1 MEDQTVK
8 NSDKGGVQS
17 VARIFELI
25 EVLAAHPAGASL
37 QRLAE
42 DAHLA
47 KSTTHRLLGSLVS
60 LGYAAQDGETGKYR
74 LTLKMF
80 EISSGIVNS
89 MDVMSV
95 AKVHLERLAQR
106 TGEAVHLVIRDAQDI
121 VYIYKT
127 ESGPMR
133 MSSRVGL
140 RSPLYCTGVG
150 KAILATLTE
159 EEVEDVWRHSNPQ
172 KLTGRTV
179 TDLPALCAQL
189 NEVRA
194 CGYAIDDEEN
204 ELGIRCVALAI
215 PGPGGKADSAFS
227 ISGLAPYMT
236 PERIRRIAALA
247 LETRADI
254 LRDLGVQGVLRN
266 MKIKEYT
273 EFKKDEIW
281 QLYTQVGWTAYTENM
296 TALERGYKNSLLVL
310 AAYENEELLGIVR
323 VVGDGAT
330 IILVQDIL
338 VYPQKQRQGIG
349 TSLLKAVLE
358 RYADVRQIQLVT
370 DNTPKTV
377 AFYQSLGFVEL
388 EKLGCCGFMR
398 AR

>member
-8 NSDKGGVQS
+8 NPDKGGVQS

-95 AKVHLERLAQR
+95 AK
-106 TGEAVHLVIRDAQDI
+106 VHLVIRDAQDI

-254 LRDLGVQGVLRN
+254 LRDLGVQGV
-266 MKIKEYT
+266 
-273 EFKKDEIW
+273 
-281 QLYTQVGWTAYTENM
+281 
-296 TALERGYKNSLLVL
+296 
-310 AAYENEELLGIVR
+310 
-323 VVGDGAT
+323 
-330 IILVQDIL
+330 
-338 VYPQKQRQGIG
+338 
-349 TSLLKAVLE
+349 
-358 RYADVRQIQLVT
+358 
-370 DNTPKTV
+370 
-377 AFYQSLGFVEL
+377 
-388 EKLGCCGFMR
+388 
-398 AR
+398 

>member
-8 NSDKGGVQS
+8 NPDKGGVQS

-254 LRDLGVQGVLRN
+254 LRDLGVQGVSRN

>member
-121 VYIYKT
+121 VCTYIKRKAAPC
-127 ESGPMR
+127 GCPAGWGCAAR
-133 MSSRVGL
+133 
-140 RSPLYCTGVG
+140 CTVP
-150 KAILATLTE
+150 
-159 EEVEDVWRHSNPQ
+159 VWAKPSW
-172 KLTGRTV
+172 
-179 TDLPALCAQL
+179 LP
-189 NEVRA
+189 
-194 CGYAIDDEEN
+194 
-204 ELGIRCVALAI
+204 
-215 PGPGGKADSAFS
+215 
-227 ISGLAPYMT
+227 
-236 PERIRRIAALA
+236 
-247 LETRADI
+247 
-254 LRDLGVQGVLRN
+254 
-266 MKIKEYT
+266 
-273 EFKKDEIW
+273 
-281 QLYTQVGWTAYTENM
+281 
-296 TALERGYKNSLLVL
+296 
-310 AAYENEELLGIVR
+310 
-323 VVGDGAT
+323 
-330 IILVQDIL
+330 
-338 VYPQKQRQGIG
+338 
-349 TSLLKAVLE
+349 
-358 RYADVRQIQLVT
+358 
-370 DNTPKTV
+370 
-377 AFYQSLGFVEL
+377 
-388 EKLGCCGFMR
+388 
-398 AR
+398 

>member
-1 MEDQTVK
+1 
-8 NSDKGGVQS
+8 
-17 VARIFELI
+17 
-25 EVLAAHPAGASL
+25 
-37 QRLAE
+37 
-42 DAHLA
+42 
-47 KSTTHRLLGSLVS
+47 
-60 LGYAAQDGETGKYR
+60 
-74 LTLKMF
+74 
-80 EISSGIVNS
+80 
-89 MDVMSV
+89 
-95 AKVHLERLAQR
+95 
-106 TGEAVHLVIRDAQDI
+106 
-121 VYIYKT
+121 
-127 ESGPMR
+127 
-133 MSSRVGL
+133 
-140 RSPLYCTGVG
+140 
-150 KAILATLTE
+150 
-159 EEVEDVWRHSNPQ
+159 
-172 KLTGRTV
+172 
-179 TDLPALCAQL
+179 
-189 NEVRA
+189 
-194 CGYAIDDEEN
+194 
-204 ELGIRCVALAI
+204 
-215 PGPGGKADSAFS
+215 
-227 ISGLAPYMT
+227 
-236 PERIRRIAALA
+236 
-247 LETRADI
+247 
-254 LRDLGVQGVLRN
+254 

-296 TALERGYKNSLLVL
+296 TALEWGYKNSLLVL